1 VVLIKNIKIK
11 DKDSISQVV
20 NHLSFKKHA
29 LVDKGFSTYN
39 VPHLE
44 QTKVFQPIIDTFLKL
59 AGSDYKLLDI
69 WCNVYKKGGYVKLHQ
84 HHDPVGPLKDIPQK
98 SGVYYFKKPE
108 DSGNL
113 LLEGFSLQT
122 KEDDF
127 VIFNSKT
134 MHGSEKNISNADR
147 IIFSINLGYKVGKEW
162 SNNLNKYKLV
172 YTLF

>member
-11 DKDSISQVV
+11 DKDSISQAI
-20 NHLSFKKHA
+20 NHLSFEKHA

-44 QTKVFQPIIDTFLKL
+44 QTKAFQPIIDTFLKL
-59 AGSDYKLLDI
+59 AGPDYKVLDL
-69 WCNVYKKGGYVKLHQ
+69 WCNVYKNGGYVKLHH

-108 DSGNL
+108 NSGNL
-113 LLEGFSLQT
+113 LLKGLTLHIREN
-122 KEDDF
+122 DF

-134 MHGSEKNISNADR
+134 MHGSEKNISNDSR

-162 SNNLNKYKLV
+162 SNNLNKYNLV
-172 YTLF
+172 YA